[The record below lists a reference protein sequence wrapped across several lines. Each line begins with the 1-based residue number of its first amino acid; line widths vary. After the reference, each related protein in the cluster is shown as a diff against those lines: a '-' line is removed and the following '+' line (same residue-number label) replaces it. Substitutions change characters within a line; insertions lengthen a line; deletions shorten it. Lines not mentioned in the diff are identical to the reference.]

1 MKILIPYSG
10 GVNSVYALWRWLSET
25 DHEIVAVYASEKWDK
40 ALERAPREEA
50 AADQIAAWLQDVRA
64 FEYRKIEWPVEY
76 VSNVRPLRAGFT
88 NTWDQGA
95 VEPRYHGYAALLDAD
110 NFGGIVTGYSL
121 ENTAVDAYQNLRGI
135 FERPSVN
142 CYLAGSPVLE
152 TVIAQ
157 GADLDFDAVCAAL
170 IGRFEQF
177 EALPAELADMIV
189 SKCEVRH
196 DPSAMDGSAVLCM
209 SCLYDQ
215 CREDVAMSGA
225 DLDAAFAQHGSY
237 GKWRSEADLATY
249 TYRGR
254 SQLKAL
260 ELLGIEL

>member
-1 MKILIPYSG
+1 MKVLIPYSG
-10 GVNSVYALWRWLSET
+10 GVNSVYALWRWLNET
-25 DHEIVAVYASEKWDK
+25 DHEIVAVYASEKWDA
-40 ALERAPREEA
+40 ALKRAPREEA
-50 AADQIAAWLQDVRA
+50 AADQIAAWLRDVRA
-64 FEYRKIEWPVEY
+64 FEYRKIEWPVPY
-76 VSNVRPLRAGFT
+76 RADIQPLRSGFT

-95 VEPRYHGYAALLDAD
+95 VEPRYHGYAALLDAEEFD
-110 NFGGIVTGYSL
+110 GIVTGYSL
-121 ENTAVDAYQNLRGI
+121 ENTAVDSYANLRNI

-157 GADLDFDAVCAAL
+157 GADLDFDAVCATL

-177 EALPAELADMIV
+177 ENLPADLAALIV

-196 DPSAMDGSAVLCM
+196 DPVAMDGSAALCM

-225 DLDAAFAQHGSY
+225 DLDAAFAQYGSY
-237 GKWRSEADLATY
+237 GKWRSEADPETY